1 MEVTWDFD
9 KVEATSKLKWQQ
21 DLLTNAQRGI
31 RKMMENLPHSVR
43 ANLAVL
49 LTQTEASLTI
59 NGEVMKDLAQ
69 REQTA

>member
-31 RKMMENLPHSVR
+31 RKLMDSLPPSLR

-59 NGEVMKDLAQ
+59 TGEVMKDLAQ